1 MEPLPK
7 DDNKGNEGRY
17 QDEYLRRSEFYH
29 YMGKFRT
36 GLENRLTLLEAR
48 LSGDDNGSGSGSGS
62 GSQRKSF
69 MIERF
74 KEGLIYV
81 LLGAVLSLAGAAAAV
96 TLF

>member
-48 LSGDDNGSGSGSGS
+48 LSGDDSGSGSS
-62 GSQRKSF
+62 SQRKSF
-69 MIERF
+69 VIERF